1 MTTLP
6 NTRTG
11 QRRRAT
17 GLTALAVAGALV
29 LAACGGGSSSDDGN
43 KADGGELTKAE
54 IFTKGWVGEP
64 NADTDA
70 TDGGVLTFAEYAEAR
85 SLDTTKTY
93 ANGAVGGNALAA
105 IYDTLMRYDVDSKT
119 WEPQLAESLS
129 SNDDK
134 NVWTLKLRKDVTFS
148 DGTPVNADAV
158 IGSIKYYTEHYGY
171 QGLTLLTNGMQAKK
185 VDDST
190 VEFTVARPWATF
202 PAMLA
207 GGPGMI
213 MAPAAYKN
221 PEKFQ
226 PIGAG
231 AFELDKYE
239 PGVEM
244 TMTAREDYYG
254 GKPHLDGL
262 RFVYLNPDSAKL
274 ESLATGDIDAA
285 YVRTDENVE
294 KARKDGVEGY
304 LYANGAGAM
313 ININQREGRPG
324 EDIRVRQAIA
334 YAFDNDSYIE
344 RGKNGAGVPS
354 KAIFPESSPW
364 ATGVDTPDLDR
375 EKAKALLDEAKAD
388 GYDGKVSYLAAGD
401 PASQASAVQIEAQLE
416 AVGFEVDL
424 QAAESITDLTTRVYV
439 DHDYDLTQG
448 ASNVGDEDPYGAMY
462 EWLFS
467 QSPTNG
473 GAYVSEEMDG
483 LLTELQ
489 AVSDDPEAGKDVMTK
504 IETLYHEDVPA
515 VIISPTAVFIV
526 MGEETHGIQPS
537 TQALQL
543 FDEAWLAK

>member
-1 MTTLP
+1 MQILAQIR
-6 NTRTG
+6 N
-11 QRRRAT
+11 RRP
-17 GLTALAVAGALV
+17 ALALTSMALAGALV
-29 LAACGGGSSSDDGN
+29 LTACSG
-43 KADGGELTKAE
+43 DGGNGGDSPSSKELTKAE

-64 NADTDA
+64 TSDA
-70 TDGGVLTFAEYAEAR
+70 TPTEGGVLTFAEYGEAR

-105 IYDTLMRYDVDSKT
+105 IYDTLLRYDVDSKT
-119 WEPQLAESLS
+119 WEPQLAESFEG
-129 SNDDK
+129 NDDRT
-134 NVWTLKLRKDVTFS
+134 VWTVKLREGVTFS
-148 DGTPVNADAV
+148 DGTPFNADAV
-158 IGSIKYYTEHYGY
+158 IGSITYYTANYGY
-171 QGLTLLTNGMQAKK
+171 QGLTMVTNGMKMKK
-185 VDDST
+185 VDDTT

-239 PGVEM
+239 PGVET

-262 RFVYLNPDSAKL
+262 KFVYVNPDSAKL
-274 ESLATGDIDAA
+274 ESLAAGDINAG

-294 KARKDGVEGY
+294 KARKDGVSGFMY
-304 LYANGAGAM
+304 TNGAGAM
-313 ININQREGRPG
+313 ININMREGRPG
-324 EDIRVRQAIA
+324 EDVRVRQALA
-334 YAFDNDSYIE
+334 YAFDNEAYIE
-344 RGKNGAGVPS
+344 RAKNGAGVPS

-364 ATGVDTPDLDR
+364 ATGVATPELDR
-375 EKAKALLDEAKAD
+375 EKAKELLDAAKAD
-388 GYDGKVSYLAAGD
+388 GYDGKISFLAPAD
-401 PASQASAVQIEAQLE
+401 PASQAAAVQVEAQLE
-416 AVGFEVDL
+416 AVGFDVTLE
-424 QAAESITDLTTRVYV
+424 AAESITDLTTRVYV

-448 ASNVGDEDPYGAMY
+448 ASNVGDEDPFGAMY
-462 EWLFS
+462 EWLYS

-473 GAYVSEEMDG
+473 AAYMSEEMDG
-483 LLTELQ
+483 LLGELQ
-489 AVSDDPEAGKDVMTK
+489 AVGDDPEAGKDVMAK

-526 MGEETHGIQPS
+526 MDDGTHNIMPS

-543 FDEAWLAK
+543 FDEAWIAK

>member
-6 NTRTG
+6 NARPG
-11 QRRRAT
+11 RRRRAA
-17 GLTALAVAGALV
+17 GITALAVAGALV
-29 LAACGGGSSSDDGN
+29 LAACGGGSGDDGE
-43 KADGGELTKAE
+43 KADGSELTKAE

-64 NADTDA
+64 NSDA
-70 TDGGVLTFAEYAEAR
+70 EPTAGGVLTFAEYAEAR

-134 NVWTLKLRKDVTFS
+134 TVWTLTLRKGVKFS
-148 DGTPVNADAV
+148 DGTPLNADAV
-158 IGSIKYYTEHYGY
+158 MGSVGYYTANYGY
-171 QGLTLLTNGMQAKK
+171 QGLTLITNGMQMKK

-202 PAMLA
+202 PAMLS

-221 PEKFQ
+221 PDKFQ

-254 GKPHLDGL
+254 GKPNLDGL
-262 RFVYLNPDSAKL
+262 RFVYLSPDSAKL
-274 ESLATGDIDAA
+274 ESLDAGDIDAA
-285 YVRTDENVE
+285 YIRTDENVE
-294 KARKDGVEGY
+294 AARKDGVNGF
-304 LYANGAGAM
+304 LYTNGAGAM
-313 ININQREGRPG
+313 ININMREGRPG
-324 EDIRVRQAIA
+324 ADPRVRQAIA
-334 YAFDNDSYIE
+334 YAFDNESYLE
-344 RGKNGAGVPS
+344 RAKAGAGVPS
-354 KAIFPESSPW
+354 KAMFPESSPW
-364 ATGVDTPDLDR
+364 ATGVETPELDR
-375 EKAKALLDEAKAD
+375 EKATELLEEAKAD
-388 GYDGKVSYLAAGD
+388 GYDGKISFLSASD
-401 PASQASAVQIEAQLE
+401 PASQAAGVQVEAQLE
-416 AVGFEVDL
+416 AVGFDVTLDL
-424 QAAESITDLTTRVYV
+424 AESITDVTTKVYV
-439 DHDYDLTQG
+439 DHDFDLTQG

-462 EWLFS
+462 EWMFS

-473 GAYVSEEMDG
+473 GGYVSEEMDG
-483 LLTELQ
+483 LLGELQ
-489 AVSDDPEAGKDVMTK
+489 AVGDDPEAGAEVMAK

-515 VIISPTAVFIV
+515 VIVSPAAVFIV
-526 MGEETHGIQPS
+526 MGEDTHGIQPS

-543 FDEAWLAK
+543 FDEAWVAK